1 MKFTNQD
8 WDWYIMRIREKN
20 ILKRTVS
27 KYLGETTKLLRY
39 FSIPHNRLANYKE
52 KQNPLLRTP
61 KLKPKLE
68 YCALE

>member
-1 MKFTNQD
+1 MT
-8 WDWYIMRIREKN
+8 IREKD

-39 FSIPHNRLANYKE
+39 FSIPHIRLANYKE
-52 KQNPLLRTP
+52 KQNPLQRAP
-61 KLKPKLE
+61 NLKPKLE